1 MKKLESIFNY
11 FSRLLAIMNLLK
23 RHGESLNDT
32 QVVEKIL
39 RSLD

>member
-23 RHGESLNDT
+23 RNGESLNDT